1 MKKVRG
7 VLRYSVF
14 SLAVALTIAGF
25 VLGYLGV
32 LGYWLFLVAFSMT
45 LFGIRDLLQTRHSLL
60 RNYPLVGW
68 CRYLIEAIRPQIRQY
83 LLETDIGGMPF
94 NREQRS
100 VVYRRAKE
108 VEDKQPFGTE
118 LDVYRDGYEW
128 INHSVAPS
136 RVNPE
141 TLRVPIGNRQ
151 CRQPYSAS
159 VFNISA
165 LSFGALGMNAIRA
178 LNKGA
183 KLGGFAHDTG
193 EGGISVYHREFE
205 GDLIWEIGSGYF
217 GCRREDGG
225 FDPDRFAMQARS
237 GQVKMIEVKLSQGAK
252 PGHGGILPAA
262 KVSREIA
269 ETRHVRMGEDCVSPA
284 RHSAFSTPLEFVRFL
299 ATLREL
305 SGGKPVGFKLC
316 VGHPWELM
324 GICKAILETDIIPD
338 FIVIDGKEGG
348 TGAAPYEFSNG
359 LGTPLR
365 EGLIFVHNA
374 LVGAALRDKIKIIA
388 SGKII
393 TGLDMALKLAIGADL
408 CNAAR
413 GMMFAL
419 GCIQARRCHAD
430 TCPTGIATHDPWR
443 VNGLVVGDKAPRV
456 AHYHHNTVH
465 HFLKVLAAAGLQQAS
480 ELHPALV
487 LRRVAP
493 TTVRSYAELYDW
505 LTPGALLNGNA
516 PPRWQQAWEGKTI
529 AAPELIAAT

>member
-1 MKKVRG
+1 MMKRVSG

-14 SLAVALTIAGF
+14 SLTVALTIAGF
-25 VLGYLGV
+25 VLGYLGI
-32 LGYWLFLVAFSMT
+32 LGYWLFLVALLMT
-45 LFGIRDLLQTRHSLL
+45 LFGVRDLLQARHSLL

-83 LLETDIGGMPF
+83 LLETDTGGMPF

-100 VVYRRAKE
+100 IVYRRAKE

-128 INHSVAPS
+128 INHSVAPT
-136 RVNPE
+136 RVEPE
-141 TLRVPIGNRQ
+141 TLRVSIGNRQ

-178 LNKGA
+178 LNRGA

-193 EGGISVYHREFE
+193 EGGISPYHREFE

-225 FDPDRFAMQARS
+225 FDPDRFAVQAQS

-269 ETRHVRMGEDCVSPA
+269 ETRNVRPGEDCVSPA
-284 RHSAFSTPLEFVRFL
+284 RHPAFSTPLEFVRFL

-348 TGAAPYEFSNG
+348 TGAAPMEFSDHV
-359 LGTPLR
+359 GTPLR

-374 LVGAALRDKIKIIA
+374 LVGTGLREHIKLGV
-388 SGKII
+388 SGKVV
-393 TGLDMALKLAIGADL
+393 TGFNMAVNMALGADW
-408 CNAAR
+408 CNSAR
-413 GMMFAL
+413 GFMFAL
-419 GCIQARRCHAD
+419 GCLQSQHCHTD
-430 TCPTGIATHDPWR
+430 RCPTGIATQNPWR
-443 VNGLVVGDKAPRV
+443 QRSLVVPDKAQRVCQFHKQSVAALADILSTVGLEHSRDLRPR
-456 AHYHHNTVH
+456 HISRRINKDTVKTASEIY
-465 HFLKVLAAAGLQQAS
+465 HFL
-480 ELHPALV
+480 E
-487 LRRVAP
+487 
-493 TTVRSYAELYDW
+493 
-505 LTPGALLNGNA
+505 PGELLNGCDD
-516 PPRWQQAWEGKTI
+516 PYYGGHWRQADAGSFNGK
-529 AAPELIAAT
+529 L